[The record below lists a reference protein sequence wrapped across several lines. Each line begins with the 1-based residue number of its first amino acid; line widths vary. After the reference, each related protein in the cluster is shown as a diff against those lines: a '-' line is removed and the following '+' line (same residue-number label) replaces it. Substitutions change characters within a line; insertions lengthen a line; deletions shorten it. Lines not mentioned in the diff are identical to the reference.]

1 MQFEHLQNS
10 RGGEFF
16 YNDLNGQRLAE
27 ISYQW
32 KDQTHIIADHT
43 WVDDALRGQG
53 VARQLLDALVNFARE
68 KHLKIVPICSYVEVM
83 FRRDSNLNDVRA

>member
-32 KDQTHIIADHT
+32 KDQTYIIADHT

-83 FRRDSNLNDVRA
+83 FRRDPNLNDVRA